1 MAIFMK
7 IFTLSKDNR
16 KRIRSI
22 IQTIILAILLVI
34 LIRALFHLKT
44 YVPFDKE
51 NREGD
56 SFIALSYFGVDR
68 EESPTLIST
77 KRLEEHMRILNKNG
91 YVTITQKDIAA
102 FYKEG
107 TPLPEKSLFL
117 MFEDGRKDTA
127 IFSSKIMEKYNY
139 HGTILSYAEKFKE
152 KDPTFLSPK
161 DLENLE
167 GSSYWEFGTNGYRLS
182 YINVFDRYEN
192 YLGELNLQEFNRMRK
207 YLGRDYN
214 QYLMDY
220 IRDEDDIPKES
231 HSEMVSRISW
241 DYKEMEEIYRKNL
254 GGLPELYVLMHANTG
269 RFGNHERV
277 SEVNE
282 EWIKKLF
289 TMNFNREGNSRND
302 KDTNV
307 YDLTRMQPQAYWYPN
322 HLIMRIKA
330 DNEEAG
336 VTKDLVFET
345 GDVKRAAHWEVIKG
359 AAEFR
364 DDKIVVTSEPKAK
377 GLLKLRKGEDYKDIV
392 FSTTLTGNILGIQRI
407 YLRTGNT
414 LEESIMVELK
424 DNILSVFDNGKE
436 IYKRDLA
443 EFDGVS
449 YMSQQADLYN
459 SLKTSEELYRR
470 NEGLSYNIEDVKKR
484 IEELEVSGLTNGE
497 DYIPE
502 FQNNTAGS
510 RKLELFL
517 TGDTITIQIDAK
529 KAVSNLAITR
539 LEEGSIYLESA
550 FGEFGYSQ
558 RNIADDVYDG
568 VFEEVLIHDGNNRTF
583 YDNRL
588 DGIQLLGKDIK
599 KTWNRIINWFIK
611 TL

>member
-1 MAIFMK
+1 MK

-16 KRIRSI
+16 KRIRSV
-22 IQTIILAILLVI
+22 IQTIVLAMLLFL

-44 YVPFDKE
+44 YTPFAKE

-56 SFIALSYFGVDR
+56 SFVALSYFGVDR
-68 EESPTLIST
+68 EESSTLIST
-77 KRLEEHMRILNKNG
+77 KRLEEHMKILNKNG
-91 YVTITQKDIAA
+91 YVTITQEDIAA

-107 TPLPEKSLFL
+107 TPLPDKSLFL
-117 MFEDGRKDTA
+117 IFEDGRKDTA

-139 HGTILSYAEKFKE
+139 HGTVLSYAEKFKE

-167 GSSYWEFGTNGYRLS
+167 KSSYWEFGTNGYRLS

-207 YLGRDYN
+207 YLGRNYN

-241 DYKEMEEIYRKNL
+241 DYKEMEELYRKHL

-302 KDTNV
+302 KDTNI

-322 HLIMRIKA
+322 HLMMRIKA

-336 VTKDLVFET
+336 ITSDLVFET

-364 DDKIVVTSEPKAK
+364 EDKIVLTSEPKAN
-377 GLLKLRKGEDYKDIV
+377 GILKLRKSEDYKDIV
-392 FSTTLTGNILGIQRI
+392 FSTALTGNILGIQRI
-407 YLRTGNT
+407 YLRTGST
-414 LEESIMVELK
+414 LEESVMVELK
-424 DNILSVFDNGKE
+424 DNIITVYDNGNV
-436 IYKRDLA
+436 IYERNLA
-443 EFDGVS
+443 EFDGIS
-449 YMSQQADLYN
+449 YKTKLEDLYN
-459 SLKTSEELYRR
+459 SLKVSEELYKR
-470 NEGLSYNIEDVKKR
+470 NESLSYNMEEIKEKIK
-484 IEELEVSGLTNGE
+484 ELEEGSIADGE

-502 FQNNTAGS
+502 FQNNEEGN
-510 RKLELFL
+510 RKLELLL
-517 TGDTITIQIDAK
+517 TEDTLAIRIDGKEAI
-529 KAVSNLAITR
+529 SNLTITR
-539 LEEGSIYLESA
+539 LEGGSIYLESA

-568 VFEEVLIHDGNNRTF
+568 VFEEILIHDGNNHTF

>member
-1 MAIFMK
+1 MK
-7 IFTLSKDNR
+7 
-16 KRIRSI
+16 
-22 IQTIILAILLVI
+22 
-34 LIRALFHLKT
+34 
-44 YVPFDKE
+44 
-51 NREGD
+51 
-56 SFIALSYFGVDR
+56 
-68 EESPTLIST
+68 
-77 KRLEEHMRILNKNG
+77 ILNKNG
-91 YVTITQKDIAA
+91 YVTITPEDIAA

-107 TPLPEKSLFL
+107 TPLPDKSLFL
-117 MFEDGRKDTA
+117 IFEDGRKDTA

-139 HGTILSYAEKFKE
+139 HGTVLSYAEKFKE

-167 GSSYWEFGTNGYRLS
+167 KSSYWEFGTNGYRLS

-207 YLGRDYN
+207 YLGRNYN

-241 DYKEMEEIYRKNL
+241 DYKEMAELYRKHL

-302 KDTNV
+302 KDTNI

-322 HLIMRIKA
+322 HLMMRIKA

-336 VTKDLVFET
+336 VTSDLVFET

-359 AAEFR
+359 VAEFR
-364 DDKIVVTSEPKAK
+364 EDKIVLTSEPKAN
-377 GLLKLRKGEDYKDIV
+377 GILKLRKSEHYKDIV
-392 FSTTLTGNILGIQRI
+392 FSTALTGNILGIQRI
-407 YLRTGNT
+407 YLRTGST
-414 LEESIMVELK
+414 LEESVMVELK
-424 DNILSVFDNGKE
+424 DNIITVYDNGNV
-436 IYKRDLA
+436 IYERNLA
-443 EFDGVS
+443 EFDGIS
-449 YMSQQADLYN
+449 YKTKLEDLYN
-459 SLKTSEELYRR
+459 SLKVSEELYKR
-470 NEGLSYNIEDVKKR
+470 NESLSYNMEEVKEK
-484 IEELEVSGLTNGE
+484 IKELEEGSIADGE

-502 FQNNTAGS
+502 FQNNEEGN
-510 RKLELFL
+510 RKLELLL
-517 TGDTITIQIDAK
+517 TGDTLAIRIDGKEAI
-529 KAVSNLAITR
+529 SNLTITR
-539 LEEGSIYLESA
+539 LEGGSIYLESA
-550 FGEFGYSQ
+550 FGEFGYGQ

-568 VFEEVLIHDGNNRTF
+568 VFEEVLIHDGNNHTF